1 MHISH
6 NAPYLPPQRFSWDGC
21 NTQDKWKVK
30 VVQSFGGQI
39 RCIMGDVQVAKF
51 YHLFAPAPPKYH
63 VTLRACKDGGY
74 REKGLMREKILNQT
88 FQKLQKNTF
97 KNLPLLCAFVRR
109 ISSLLDTLILN
120 IPSRVFYIK

>member
-1 MHISH
+1 M
-6 NAPYLPPQRFSWDGC
+6 
-21 NTQDKWKVK
+21 
-30 VVQSFGGQI
+30 QSFAGQI

-51 YHLFAPAPPKYH
+51 YHLFALPKYH

-74 REKGLMREKILNQT
+74 REKGLMREKIINQI

-109 ISSLLDTLILN
+109 ISSLLDTSILN